1 MGMTVKELSTISES
15 QVKDVISLMGEL
27 TPGIVVTREM
37 LLRAV
42 ASATSHFFTIIEDN
56 DRIIGCATLCVFDSP
71 TGRKASVEDVVV
83 SSSYR
88 GQGLGKLL
96 MQHVIEFAKTELHN
110 VDIHLTSRPHRVAAN
125 QLYQQLGFQKKETNV
140 YVMKVRDREI

>member
-1 MGMTVKELSTISES
+1 MTVKELSTISES